1 MFRLFALFCFTAVF
15 TFSAVFAQDEPGTTK
30 IKATP
35 EILSLFE
42 ESLQSLSQ
50 AETNP
55 RIGGLFQLLGFAVS
69 FDDKAPAQKIV
80 DTLLALAPSIEPEE
94 LRHHLYM
101 GIANT
106 FCDMEKYPEAIA
118 VLDRISSPDVRR
130 ASQVEIASIILG
142 PEDKAS
148 QPFDT
153 SELLRQA
160 IGGAVDAKDP
170 FIEGMARALL
180 GREFA
185 RQGKLN
191 EATAAFSE
199 ALNTTPKIEDAEKQG
214 RVFELV
220 LYCQVLYGQVSDAMT
235 TLQTVT
241 DPAIK
246 PVLTYTLVSELIQRE
261 KYNEAET
268 LIKTLPS
275 GDMKDNLLGSFVLA
289 TIKTITDAKVGE
301 LAALVST
308 DELRER
314 FLQITTAQLQK
325 NGRSDVAAQVGKRL
339 KEPAV
344 AEMSLFIGKVE
355 LLLEEKKFAEAI
367 QFVDESE
374 ENEAIQQHLKRQIL
388 VSQYHETRDES
399 VAGQIEAIFTRNE
412 RVAIMELREEAKQAA
427 EVADFTERIDMLFA
441 IFQEQSQFFDFVG
454 ARQTVKLVAEQL
466 DKGTEPVQNIRDR
479 LLLARLQVELR
490 DKEGAKANL
499 GKLMQRLSAVNDLNE
514 LKGLVPTPGNGSTIE
529 ESAIKDQLFPIY
541 FVTANLLAQADA
553 PAESQAAFVKA
564 RELAMAEPVA
574 AVKSEKLLILAQFL
588 AEEQK

>member
-1 MFRLFALFCFTAVF
+1 
-15 TFSAVFAQDEPGTTK
+15 
-30 IKATP
+30 
-35 EILSLFE
+35 
-42 ESLQSLSQ
+42 
-50 AETNP
+50 
-55 RIGGLFQLLGFAVS
+55 
-69 FDDKAPAQKIV
+69 
-80 DTLLALAPSIEPEE
+80 
-94 LRHHLYM
+94 
-101 GIANT
+101 
-106 FCDMEKYPEAIA
+106 
-118 VLDRISSPDVRR
+118 
-130 ASQVEIASIILG
+130 
-142 PEDKAS
+142 
-148 QPFDT
+148 
-153 SELLRQA
+153 
-160 IGGAVDAKDP
+160 
-170 FIEGMARALL
+170 MARALL

-412 RVAIMELREEAKQAA
+412 RVAIWNCGKKPNKPP
-427 EVADFTERIDMLFA
+427 
-441 IFQEQSQFFDFVG
+441 
-454 ARQTVKLVAEQL
+454 KL
-466 DKGTEPVQNIRDR
+466 
-479 LLLARLQVELR
+479 
-490 DKEGAKANL
+490 
-499 GKLMQRLSAVNDLNE
+499 
-514 LKGLVPTPGNGSTIE
+514 
-529 ESAIKDQLFPIY
+529 PIS
-541 FVTANLLAQADA
+541 
-553 PAESQAAFVKA
+553 P
-564 RELAMAEPVA
+564 
-574 AVKSEKLLILAQFL
+574 SE
-588 AEEQK
+588 